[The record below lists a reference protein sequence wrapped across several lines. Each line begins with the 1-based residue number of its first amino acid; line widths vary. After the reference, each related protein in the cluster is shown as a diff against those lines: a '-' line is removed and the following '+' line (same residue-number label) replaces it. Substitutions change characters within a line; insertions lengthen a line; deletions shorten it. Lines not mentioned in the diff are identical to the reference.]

1 MREYQGLRSASALHI
16 VHLNTMRGW
25 GGGELQV
32 LNLVRGLGH
41 SGVRS
46 TLLARPGGEL
56 LRRAS
61 ECDDVD
67 AHAFDFLF
75 PYGPLA
81 GIRLRRLLRR
91 IDATVLRVHDGH
103 AAAMGLAA
111 ARGLRNLSIV
121 VHRHTS
127 SPIRKNRFSQRRYRS
142 DCITAYIAVSKSASD
157 NLRHIG
163 VPMER
168 VTVIPGGVDLEN
180 LRENGD
186 RLKYRAEIGLG
197 TGPIIG
203 TVGALV
209 PKKDIG
215 TFIRAAAIL
224 SQTNSSARFVV
235 VGDGGERAVLEAQAR
250 AAGLGDRIVFT
261 GAVPEAQAYIGAM
274 DAFAFPSLREGSPGV
289 VKEAM
294 ALGVPVVA
302 ARSPGTEE
310 TVPEGTGLLVP
321 AQDAGAMAEAI
332 EQVLEPSNGRERM
345 VEAARAWVTESYS
358 VAGMIAGTIDLYRG
372 LSGEGS

>member
-1 MREYQGLRSASALHI
+1 
-16 VHLNTMRGW
+16 MRGW

-32 LNLVRGLGH
+32 LNLVRGLRR
-41 SGVRS
+41 SGLRS

-61 ECDDVD
+61 ESGDVD
-67 AHAFDFLF
+67 TSAFGFLF

-81 GIRLRRLLRR
+81 SIRLRRLLRR
-91 IDATVLRVHDGH
+91 IGATVLHVHDGRG
-103 AAAMGLAA
+103 AAVGLAA
-111 ARGLRNLSIV
+111 GRGLRNLSIV

-142 DCITAYIAVSKSASD
+142 DCITAFIAVSESASD

-168 VTVIPGGVDLEN
+168 VTVIPGGVDLDN
-180 LRENGD
+180 LQEDGD
-186 RLKYRAEIGLG
+186 RLKYRAEIGSG
-197 TGPIIG
+197 TGPVIG

-224 SQTNSSARFVV
+224 SRRNSSARFVV
-235 VGDGGERAVLEAQAR
+235 VGEGRERAALEAQAR

-261 GAVPEAQAYIGAM
+261 GAVPEAHSYIGAM

-321 AQDAGAMAEAI
+321 AQDADAMAQAI
-332 EQVLEPSNGRERM
+332 ERVLEPSNGRERM
-345 VEAARAWVTESYS
+345 IEEARAWVAESYS
-358 VAGMIAGTIDLYRG
+358 VAGMVAGTIDLYRG
-372 LSGEGS
+372 LSDEGS